1 VAYVRIFET
10 GTYRMQRYQV
20 VVNGNTYNVTVRSLV
35 GNMAVVD
42 VDGWEFQVA
51 IAGDDGVRDFS
62 PAIAAATGSALGM
75 KTSATPPPLPKKSE
89 SPKNG
94 ASKKRS
100 SALEQLTPKK
110 SATSIGPTESI
121 IAAHLP
127 GQIMEIMVKVGD
139 TIRKGDTVCKMEA
152 MKMLNEVLAIRD
164 GVIKEILVKEQQNVL
179 ENQPLMIIG

>member
-1 VAYVRIFET
+1 
-10 GTYRMQRYQV
+10 MQRYQV
-20 VVNGNTYNVTVRSLV
+20 LVNGNTYSVTVKSLV
-35 GNMAVVD
+35 GNTAVVD

-62 PAIAAATGSALGM
+62 PVIAAATGSALGVQ
-75 KTSATPPPLPKKSE
+75 TTATPTPLPKKSE
-89 SPKNG
+89 PPKNG
-94 ASKKRS
+94 TAKKRA

-110 SATSIGPTESI
+110 SATQIGPTESV

-139 TIRKGDTVCKMEA
+139 TIVKGDTVCKMEA
-152 MKMLNEVLAIRD
+152 MKMLNEVLATRD
-164 GVIKEILVKEQQNVL
+164 GVVKEILVKEQQNVL